1 MENTPETRYTLIDRL
16 VDPRDS
22 VAWAEFAGIYQPLI
36 FRICQKKG
44 LQYADA
50 VDATQ
55 EVLSRVSRAIE
66 RFQPQANKASF
77 RPWLYQITRN
87 VVTDYFRRRD
97 KNGGDLDPQE
107 LLAVVET
114 MPNTRDTDEFRIEY
128 QKQIFLVIA
137 REVSKQVK
145 PQTWQA
151 FWKTEVQRR
160 PIAEVASELELNAG
174 AVYVARSRVLARLRK
189 AAQDRISDSS
199 EKNQ

>member
-16 VDPRDS
+16 VDARDS

-66 RFQPQANKASF
+66 RFRPQANKASF

-87 VVTDYFRRRD
+87 VVTDYFRRRGKMD
-97 KNGGDLDPQE
+97 DDLEPQD
-107 LLAVVET
+107 LLALAEARPET
-114 MPNTRDTDEFRIEY
+114 NETTEFRIEY

-151 FWKTEVQRR
+151 FWKTEVERR
-160 PIAEVASELELNAG
+160 PIPEVAQELGLNAG

-189 AAQDRISDSS
+189 AAQERLDDSS
-199 EKNQ
+199 ETSQ

>member
-16 VDPRDS
+16 VDARDS

-55 EVLSRVSRAIE
+55 EVLSRVSRAVE
-66 RFQPQANKASF
+66 RFRPQANKASF

-87 VVTDYFRRRD
+87 VVTDYFRRRGKMD
-97 KNGGDLDPQE
+97 DDLEPQD
-107 LLAVVET
+107 LLALAEARPET
-114 MPNTRDTDEFRIEY
+114 NETTEFRIEY

-151 FWKTEVQRR
+151 FWKTEVERR
-160 PIAEVASELELNAG
+160 PIPEVAQELGLNAG

-189 AAQDRISDSS
+189 AAQERLDDSS
-199 EKNQ
+199 ETSQ

>member
-1 MENTPETRYTLIDRL
+1 
-16 VDPRDS
+16 
-22 VAWAEFAGIYQPLI
+22 LI

-66 RFQPQANKASF
+66 RFRPQANKASF

-87 VVTDYFRRRD
+87 VVTDYFRRRGKMD
-97 KNGGDLDPQE
+97 DDLEPQD
-107 LLAVVET
+107 LLALAEARPET
-114 MPNTRDTDEFRIEY
+114 NETTEFRIEY

-151 FWKTEVQRR
+151 FWKTEVERR
-160 PIAEVASELELNAG
+160 PIPEVAQELGLNAG

-189 AAQDRISDSS
+189 AAQERLDDSS
-199 EKNQ
+199 ETSQ

>member
-16 VDPRDS
+16 GDPKNR
-22 VAWAEFAGIYQPLI
+22 VAWSEFANIYQPLI

-66 RFQPQANKASF
+66 RFKPQANRASF
-77 RPWLYQITRN
+77 RPWLYQIARN
-87 VVTDYFRRRD
+87 VVTDYFRRRG
-97 KNGGDLDPQE
+97 KFGNDLEAQDLLE
-107 LLAVVET
+107 LVEAT
-114 MPNTRDTDEFRIEY
+114 PGNDETAEFRIEY

-145 PQTWQA
+145 PQNWKA
-151 FWKTEVQRR
+151 FWKTEVERR
-160 PIAEVASELELNAG
+160 PIPEVADELGLNAG

-189 AAQDRISDSS
+189 AAQERLNDSS
-199 EKNQ
+199 EANQ

>member
-16 VDPRDS
+16 VDARDS

-66 RFQPQANKASF
+66 RFRPQANKASF

-87 VVTDYFRRRD
+87 VVTDYFRRRGKMD
-97 KNGGDLDPQE
+97 DDLEPQD
-107 LLAVVET
+107 LLALAEARPET
-114 MPNTRDTDEFRIEY
+114 DETTEFRIEY

-151 FWKTEVQRR
+151 FWKTEVERR
-160 PIAEVASELELNAG
+160 PIPEVAQELGLNAG

-189 AAQDRISDSS
+189 AAQERLDDSS
-199 EKNQ
+199 ETSQ